1 MLIKDDGV
9 WETIEEIKY
18 DDVGELESLRNCY
31 NMRKECGCKWKVEI
45 IDMKGIEQNDNRN
58 NRIMYRIYIC
68 II

>member
-1 MLIKDDGV
+1 MKIYMLIKDDGV

-45 IDMKGIEQNDNRN
+45 IDMKGIE
-58 NRIMYRIYIC
+58 
-68 II
+68 